1 MQGISYA
8 KVGDYELPLIVLS
21 ESPEDNFPP
30 LGRYGRLRRAYLKEH
45 RTILYNQM
53 LMTETLFP
61 HLREI
66 DKAAQARFSVVTDP
80 EVAREIILAELV
92 YV

>member
-8 KVGDYELPLIVLS
+8 NVGDYELPLITLS
-21 ESPEDNFPP
+21 ESPEDNLPP
-30 LGRYGRLRRAYLKEH
+30 LGRYGRLRQAYLKEH
-45 RTILYNQM
+45 RSILYNQM

-66 DKAAQARFSVVTDP
+66 DKSAEARFDVVIDP
-80 EVAREIILAELV
+80 EVAHEIILAELV